1 MLKSFATSGTE
12 SSLLNRSSTPK
23 QPPSGSVPLDIPK
36 TTPIRPVEE
45 FPEFKP
51 APDSDAYSFVDDSL
65 SIATST
71 GDESNLELDVVPEE
85 EDLFLAD
92 VAEDASTIDDNIMS
106 DKIHKVLVA
115 KKGNVLV
122 VDAYSLLVVGNIF
135 NKDFVLNGKIQGIG
149 LSHKLNV
156 SRLELNDCLR
166 LKNSEAPSIG
176 KTEPQATFSVRAPDE
191 SDIVEVQIDVNDVS
205 AQLDDEVLAHL
216 GAFVLSDEKPRSKV
230 RFRVN
235 VSNSNIEIQDR
246 SKTKPLRIRVKECV
260 IEQDEDD

>member
-176 KTEPQATFSVRAPDE
+176 KTEPQ
-191 SDIVEVQIDVNDVS
+191 IDVNDVS

-235 VSNSNIEIQDR
+235 VINSNIEIQVSDA
-246 SKTKPLRIRVKECV
+246 C
-260 IEQDEDD
+260 